1 MVEDAIKKFQD
12 YLKNT
17 DPKNELFEDAK
28 KISLQFVFHKIPN
41 LINEKRF
48 YCKLPNPL
56 YSQEQQPEVCLI
68 VKDVNKKRAR
78 LRTKR
83 KKISTSC

>member
-48 YCKLPNPL
+48 YWLV
-56 YSQEQQPEVCLI
+56 YI
-68 VKDVNKKRAR
+68 
-78 LRTKR
+78 
-83 KKISTSC
+83 